1 MTVTIQTLQNELRM
15 LQDQRDQAE
24 REGNVGLVGDLD
36 RKIQPMADLLGA
48 PARKAQAARDVEAL
62 RVQADQAQGVVNAAL
77 AVVNEMLAR
86 VADAAAEL
94 TAQREQNAAAILGAA
109 KQGKT
114 IKANNPDRG
123 GLLALEAALALAE
136 GEYQAAAAALAAMQ
150 VKVSDAERELHH
162 AERDTA
168 RLIFELALRDFGNS
182 LREYVTAVPDYGVV
196 HAQHEVAQRFYAI

>member
-1 MTVTIQTLQNELRM
+1 MATTILVLKNELAL

-62 RVQADQAQGVVNAAL
+62 RGQADQAQGVVTAAQG
-77 AVVNEMLAR
+77 VVNEMLAR

-114 IKANNPDRG
+114 IKAENPDRG

-136 GEYQAAAAALAAMQ
+136 GEYQAAVAALAAMQ

-162 AERDTA
+162 TKRDAA
-168 RLIFELALRDFGNS
+168 RLIFELSLRDFAQAMKD
-182 LREYVTAVPDYGVV
+182 YTDAVPDYGPV
-196 HAQHEVAQRFYAI
+196 HALNDLQQRFYAI